1 MPWRECWSN
10 VEDHKPEL
18 DSEKTRIYNKADG
31 WIMDGKVKG
40 YLNLSRGFGDLE
52 YKQNKN
58 LNPEE

>member
-1 MPWRECWSN
+1 
-10 VEDHKPEL
+10 
-18 DSEKTRIYNKADG
+18 
-31 WIMDGKVKG
+31 MDGKVKG